1 MTNEEAIKRLKEQQN
16 NFNEHWIA
24 YGGINE
30 AYNMA
35 IQSIENEQKLKEAIQ
50 KIKDEIEHNNISDW
64 IATQSVLD
72 IIKKHTEE
80 KK

>member
-1 MTNEEAIKRLKEQQN
+1 MSEQN
-16 NFNEHWIA
+16 GKVCCNCRHNIRRDEDGHFWCFCE
-24 YGGINE
+24 
-30 AYNMA
+30 
-35 IQSIENEQKLKEAIQ
+35 IEQAIQ